1 MNALGLI
8 GFAQPLVLAALIALP
23 AIWWLLRYTP
33 PRPQRETF
41 PPTRILREIEPA
53 REERAT
59 SPWWLTALR
68 MLIATLLILAL
79 AGPTLNPTPARLAGT
94 GPLLVLIDNGW
105 ASARLWAKMQNAAR
119 SLIEEA
125 EAGDRTIHVV
135 ATGTPAALPPAADGI
150 EALDRLRAIRPAS
163 HAPERIGTLE
173 RLRKLEGDQRPGEI
187 VWLSDGLDHGEAQ
200 PFAEGLAGAFP
211 EARLMRV
218 EPAASEVPLALG
230 SAEGAGGGIAARV
243 LRRDGGGAATEKI
256 EARDARGRLVAS
268 ADAMFGAGETQATA
282 TFEMPVELRNAVT
295 RLEIAGA
302 RHAGAVRLLDDR
314 FRRRTVGLASGA
326 TRDIA
331 QPLLDPLHYI
341 AKALQPI
348 AELRVP
354 SGADIAVQVD
364 ELIKAR
370 VNAIV
375 LADIGTLPD
384 ETVGLLDEW
393 VRDGG
398 LLIRF
403 AGPRLANG
411 RDALLPVTL
420 RAGERV
426 LGGPLSWSEP
436 QPLGG
441 VREESPL
448 AGLELPDD
456 VTVNRQVLAE
466 PSAGLADATWAW
478 LADGT
483 PLVTGAGF
491 GEGKIVLFHVTA
503 DARWSNLPL
512 TGLFAQML
520 GRLVDL
526 AGRGGGATSA
536 TATESSVPLRP
547 LRLLDASGV
556 LVDAAGDAAPL
567 PVKAPPRGT
576 GENPPGLYGDNE
588 SWRALNAL
596 AADET
601 LKPLPRMQSVAS
613 VLYPDRSATDLAPW
627 AFLAALVLL
636 FADTLA
642 VLLLGGMRGVLRRI
656 ATAATLIAIF
666 LVPPPVKAQQQP
678 ADQAI
683 LAAVS
688 QTRLAYVVTGDSRLD
703 AISKAGLEGLS
714 RILATRT
721 AFEPGP
727 PAAID
732 PATDEMAFYTLIYWP
747 VRADSPPVTE
757 RAVQRVDAFMKQG
770 GTVLFD
776 TGDQLQTAYRSDSS
790 PNQRRLAE
798 LLGDLDLPELE
809 PVPADH
815 VLTKAF
821 YLLSDFPG
829 RYQGAPLWV
838 ERLVRQDDPT
848 DRPARGG
855 DGVSPLLVTGNDFAA
870 AWATDQRGQ
879 PLYPVTPGGERQREI
894 SYRVGINIVM
904 YTLTGNYKADQV
916 HIPALL
922 ERLGQ

>member
-1 MNALGLI
+1 MSALGLI
-8 GFAQPLVLAALIALP
+8 GFAQPLILAALIALP

-59 SPWWLTALR
+59 SPWWLTLLR

-79 AGPTLNPTPARLAGT
+79 AGPTLNPTPARLAGE
-94 GPLLVLIDNGW
+94 GPVLILIDNGW
-105 ASARLWAKMQNAAR
+105 PSARLWSKMQNTAR

-125 EAGDRTIHVV
+125 GSTDRMVHVV
-135 ATGTPAALPPAADGI
+135 ATGTQAAVPPAADSI
-150 EALDRLRAIRPAS
+150 EALDRLRALKPES
-163 HAPERIGTLE
+163 FAPERMGTLG
-173 RLRKLEGDQRPGEI
+173 RLRTLEGDQRPGEI
-187 VWLSDGLDHGEAQ
+187 IWLSDGLDHGDATR
-200 PFAEGLAGAFP
+200 FAAGLADIFP
-211 EARLMRV
+211 TGQLLRI
-218 EPAASEVPLALG
+218 EPAASDIPLALG
-230 SAEGAGGGIAARV
+230 NAEGASAGISARV
-243 LRRDGGGAATEKI
+243 LRRDGAGQAIATV

-268 ADAMFGAGETQATA
+268 ADATFGPGDTEATA
-282 TFEMPVELRNAVT
+282 SFEMPVELRNAVT

-302 RHAGAVRLLDDR
+302 RNAGAVRLLDDR

-341 AKALQPI
+341 AKALQPV

-354 SGADIAVQVD
+354 AGADIALQIDQLVN
-364 ELIKAR
+364 AR

-375 LADIGTLPD
+375 LADIGTLPE
-384 ETVGLLDEW
+384 ETVSQLDQW

-411 RDALLPVTL
+411 RDSLLPVTL
-420 RAGERV
+420 RPGERV

-436 QPLGG
+436 QALGG
-441 VREESPL
+441 LRDGSPL
-448 AGLELPDD
+448 AGLELPED
-456 VTVNRQVLAE
+456 VTVNRQILAE

-483 PLVTGAGF
+483 PLVTGSSVDKGR
-491 GEGKIVLFHVTA
+491 IVLFHVTA

-512 TGLFAQML
+512 TGLFSQML

-526 AGRGGGATSA
+526 AGRGGPTSA
-536 TATESSVPLRP
+536 TASQSAVPLRP
-547 LRLLDASGV
+547 LRLLDANGV
-556 LVDAAGDAAPL
+556 LVDAAGDATPL

-576 GENPPGLYGDNE
+576 AENPPGLYGDND

-601 LKPLPRMQSVAS
+601 LRPLQPLDNAAS
-613 VLYPDRSATDLAPW
+613 ILYPDRSATDLAPW
-627 AFLAALVLL
+627 AFLATLILL
-636 FADTLA
+636 LADTLA

-656 ATAATLIAIF
+656 ATAATLIAICIM
-666 LVPPPVKAQQQP
+666 PPPVQAQQQP
-678 ADQAI
+678 GDAQAM
-683 LAAVS
+683 AVVG
-688 QTRLAYVVTGDSRLD
+688 QTSLAYVVTGDRRLD
-703 AISKAGLEGLS
+703 DISKAGLEGLS
-714 RILATRT
+714 RMLAART

-727 PAAID
+727 PVGVD
-732 PATDEMAFYTLIYWP
+732 PATDEMAFFTLIYWP

-757 RAVQRVDAFMKQG
+757 RAVQRIDAFMKQG

-776 TGDQLQTAYRSDSS
+776 TGDQLQTAFRSGNS
-790 PNQRRLAE
+790 PNQQRLAE
-798 LLGDLDLPELE
+798 LLSELDLPELE

-815 VLTKAF
+815 VLTKSF

-829 RYQGAPLWV
+829 RFQGAPLWV
-838 ERLVRQDDPT
+838 ERLIRQGDSG